1 MEQRSSLRF
10 LLRKNNDPQDKIV
23 DHEMMTHVFGSI
35 ASPSWSNY
43 TLPKTAAHNVNNY
56 GNDISTIVKRNLYV
70 DDMPK
75 SFPDVK
81 TAGGIVNKE
90 GALCLEGGL
99 NLRKFTSNHNDLLR
113 VIPNDLRKN
122 GMKEKDLKLGNLT
135 DDKAFGIKWNVK
147 DDTLGFIIKMN
158 NKPATRRGILAA
170 LSSVYDPFDLGALFL
185 LKGR

>member
-1 MEQRSSLRF
+1 
-10 LLRKNNDPQDKIV
+10 
-23 DHEMMTHVFGSI
+23 MMTHVFGSI

-43 TLPKTAAHNVNNY
+43 TLPKTAAHNVNIY
-56 GNDISTIVKRNLYV
+56 GNDISTIVKRNLYI

-90 GALCLEGGL
+90 GALCLQGGL
-99 NLRKFTSNHNDLLR
+99 NLRKFTNNHNDLLR

-135 DDKAFGIKWNVK
+135 DDKALGAKWNVK

-158 NKPATRRGILAA
+158 NKPGTRRGILAA
-170 LSSVYDPFDLGALFL
+170 LSSIYDPFDLGALFL

>member
-1 MEQRSSLRF
+1 M
-10 LLRKNNDPQDKIV
+10 KWW
-23 DHEMMTHVFGSI
+23 HVFGGI
-35 ASPSWSNY
+35 ISPSLSNY
-43 TLPKTAAHNVNNY
+43 MLKKTAVHNVNNY
-56 GNDISTIVKRNLYV
+56 GNDISTIVKRNFYV

-81 TAGGIVNKE
+81 TAGGMVNKE
-90 GALCLEGGL
+90 GALWMEGGL
-99 NLRKFTSNHNDLLR
+99 NLRKFTRNHIDLLR

-135 DDKAFGIKWNVK
+135 DDKALGAKWNVK

-158 NKPATRRGILAA
+158 NKPGTRRGILAA
-170 LSSVYDPFDLGALFL
+170 LSSIYDPFDLGALFL

>member
-1 MEQRSSLRF
+1 M
-10 LLRKNNDPQDKIV
+10 
-23 DHEMMTHVFGSI
+23 
-35 ASPSWSNY
+35 
-43 TLPKTAAHNVNNY
+43 
-56 GNDISTIVKRNLYV
+56 
-70 DDMPK
+70 
-75 SFPDVK
+75 
-81 TAGGIVNKE
+81 
-90 GALCLEGGL
+90 EGGL
-99 NLRKFTSNHNDLLR
+99 NLRKFTRNHIDLLR

-122 GMKEKDLKLGNLT
+122 GMKEKNLKLGNLT

>member
-1 MEQRSSLRF
+1 M
-10 LLRKNNDPQDKIV
+10 
-23 DHEMMTHVFGSI
+23 
-35 ASPSWSNY
+35 
-43 TLPKTAAHNVNNY
+43 
-56 GNDISTIVKRNLYV
+56 
-70 DDMPK
+70 
-75 SFPDVK
+75 
-81 TAGGIVNKE
+81 
-90 GALCLEGGL
+90 EGGL
-99 NLRKFTSNHNDLLR
+99 NLRKFTRNHIDLLR

-147 DDTLGFIIKMN
+147 DDTLGVIIKMN